1 MAVTIDDLPF
11 VEYGRG
17 LAVSREGTTR
27 LLAALSVHGVPAIGF
42 VNEDKLFA
50 PGELDARVGLLE
62 AWLDAGL
69 DLGNH
74 TWGHVGFQST
84 PLDRYQES
92 VLKGEVV
99 TRWVMARRSKA
110 PRFFRHPFTQT
121 GPTREDKAAF
131 ESFLAAHGYAVAPF
145 TIENSDWVFALAYAQ
160 ARREGDEDLSRRLR
174 QAYLE
179 HADTMVTFFEGEA
192 RALFGREIPQVLL
205 VHANELHADC
215 AAAMLARLRERGY
228 AFVSLAEALADP
240 AYRSEDAFIDRIGP
254 SWLHRWRVARG
265 QDPREALGREPD
277 PPPWVLKLYS
287 SSR

>member
-27 LLAALSVHGVPAIGF
+27 LVAALSSRRVPAVGF
-42 VNEDKLFA
+42 VNEDKLFV

-74 TWGHVGFQST
+74 TWGHVSFQST
-84 PLDRYQES
+84 ALDRYQEA

-99 TRWVMARRSKA
+99 TRWIMARRNQA
-110 PRFFRHPFTQT
+110 PRFFRHPFTHT
-121 GPTREDKAAF
+121 GPTREDKAAL
-131 ESFLAAHGYAVAPF
+131 EAFLAAHGYAVAPF
-145 TIENSDWVFALAYAQ
+145 TIENSDWVFARAYAL
-160 ARREGDEDLSRRLR
+160 ARKAGDEDLSRRIR
-174 QAYLE
+174 RAYLE
-179 HADTMVTFFEGEA
+179 YNDAMVAFFEGEA
-192 RALFGREIPQVLL
+192 RELFGRDIPQVLL

-215 AAAMLARLRERGY
+215 AGDLLDRLRERGY
-228 AFVSLAEALADP
+228 AFVPLDEALADP
-240 AYRSEDAFIDRIGP
+240 AYRSEDAFVGGIGP

-265 QDPREALGREPD
+265 QDPRAALRREPD
-277 PPPWVLKLYS
+277 PPAWVRDLYS
-287 SSR
+287 SR